1 MMGVKTIREA
11 TEIEFDLK
19 LDDDLFKLPDFKKE
33 SIRSIIN
40 EQMGGSIGGS
50 DESEVEQAST
60 QEQMDQVTKQLQ
72 DGMNN
77 FGEITQR

>member
-1 MMGVKTIREA
+1 MGVKTIREA